1 MSVIKITPEKDII
14 LVPVMRRVDTS
25 DTTTDTSNTT
35 ISTIS
40 TITIMAIGAAT
51 MIAAVFIFSM
61 IRKNTEE

>member
-1 MSVIKITPEKDII
+1 MSVIKITPEKDTI
-14 LVPVMRRVDTS
+14 LVPVMIRVDTS
-25 DTTTDTSNTT
+25 DTSDTSDT
-35 ISTIS
+35 TIS

>member
-14 LVPVMRRVDTS
+14 LVPVMIRV
-25 DTTTDTSNTT
+25 DTSNTT
-35 ISTIS
+35 DTSDTTIS

>member
-25 DTTTDTSNTT
+25 DTT

>member
-1 MSVIKITPEKDII
+1 MSVIKITPEKDTI

-25 DTTTDTSNTT
+25 DTSDT
-35 ISTIS
+35 TIS

>member
-25 DTTTDTSNTT
+25 DTSNTT

>member
-25 DTTTDTSNTT
+25 DTSNTSDT
-35 ISTIS
+35 TIS

>member
-14 LVPVMRRVDTS
+14 LVPVMRHVDTS
-25 DTTTDTSNTT
+25 DTSDT
-35 ISTIS
+35 TIS

>member
-1 MSVIKITPEKDII
+1 MSVIKITPEKDTI
-14 LVPVMRRVDTS
+14 LVPVMIRVDTS
-25 DTTTDTSNTT
+25 DTSDTSDTGDT
-35 ISTIS
+35 TIS

>member
-14 LVPVMRRVDTS
+14 LVPVMRRVDT
-25 DTTTDTSNTT
+25 TDT
-35 ISTIS
+35 TIS